1 MKQRDYGILPLM
13 AIALVAP
20 VCGQTVPGSCIV
32 TRTVLS
38 SDSTRVLE
46 QRSYDNGLGDVIQDI
61 RSFPGTQ
68 YPDIVVLHEYDDY
81 RRLSKSWLP
90 VTSPS
95 GGGYV
100 SANSVGYMAPA
111 LYNDAAPFSRTE
123 YDGFLPSQP
132 SAVRKA
138 GALWQSTGKTVS
150 FTYSEYVGS
159 GMFTGAYD
167 TGYIYTLPDVKYLC
181 TRTLDEDGL
190 LRAEYTDLRG
200 RLMISETSQGRTYY
214 IYDLKGDVCYVIPPA
229 LSAYILS
236 CNGPGSEVI
245 LDTDEMI
252 QKYAYVY
259 RYDNQRHCLY
269 KKLPGCA
276 PVYYVY
282 DRTGT
287 CILSQDGNQRQRQEW
302 TYTIPDKFGRP
313 AIRGVCHNSVSYSSE
328 PLHQAYVYAE
338 YDGTSTATG
347 GYAVHNL
354 TLASQ
359 TLHSAVYYDNYS
371 FIGHHGVPTSLTA
384 STVPGYPVD
393 NSLGHGLQTGSAT
406 AVIDDSG
413 VTGYTYS
420 AMYYDSRHN
429 VSQTRSTNHLGG
441 MDVTLTSFS
450 YTGKP
455 LSVRRQHSASGRS
468 AIDVTRSFTYDGKDR
483 VTHVTHSVN
492 GTAPVTLASYT
503 YDDLGRVSTKTVGG
517 METTSY
523 TYNVR
528 SWPTRISG
536 QRFTERLCYNTTVD
550 GLNPILPHQ
559 YCWSG
564 RVGAYAWQS
573 GGETRQ
579 RGYGLVYDDLG
590 RLISANYGEGTFL
603 GNYMGLYDEKAEY
616 DGMGNPTWVYR
627 KSPNSLN
634 GSRTSSPSDRLL
646 LEYDGNQLVH
656 VTDSVTSGHT
666 YAGAF
671 HFADGADEA
680 VEYEYDENG
689 NMTKDLNRKISSV
702 EYNLLN
708 LPSMIEFEDHSFIRN
723 TYSAAGEKLSTSY
736 GIRFAP
742 VVSPLSAGNAG
753 GETPQGGIVIPG
765 DGGIPGDDPGDPEPQ
780 AGQFRYYCGDVVYD
794 MGTTRLLTD
803 EGYVTF
809 SSDGTPQYHYYLRD
823 HLGNV
828 RVVFDQTDA
837 VEQVNH
843 YYAFGGLMRESTNPG
858 VQPYKY
864 GGKELDRTGGLDAY
878 DFGARSYFADRLQW
892 GTMDPLCEKYYDVTP
907 YGYCLNDPV
916 NAIDLHGDS
925 ITIFDMASI
934 DAIYNALQKGTNLS
948 MKFTNGVLVP
958 ESIQQIASNSQDS
971 FLRDLYNISINPQM
985 VEIATTYINDYY
997 IGNQYH
1003 FGTWSVP
1010 TETDYAKDHN
1020 RGQEDLLHPSGLTLV
1035 GNLGQTLYPISSD
1048 EYKRSTNNNIRININ
1063 ALGSIN
1069 QRSCGIAH
1077 EFGHVILYL
1086 SRKPHSHSQNGDFIY
1101 GRQWNVMK
1109 RFGYD
1114 YLESSTGKIFR

>member
-1 MKQRDYGILPLM
+1 MIQIHTGVSSLMLLPALALAAALAPAYASAQSQDRNYVLSRHMLDSSGSSFIEELRYHDGLGRPVLTCESSGPGSYVCELSEYGHGGSLSSTYI
-13 AIALVAP
+13 P
-20 VCGQTVPGSCIV
+20 VPGDGSFMTSSQVSSSGQTLYPGETRLKRTYSTDMLDRPVTETGPGALWEQGGHSV
-32 TRTVLS
+32 TRTYGTNSGGEVRLYGLSGQSLVLS
-38 SDSTRVLE
+38 GYYAAGSLRT
-46 QRSYDNGLGDVIQDI
+46 
-61 RSFPGTQ
+61 
-68 YPDIVVLHEYDDY
+68 
-81 RRLSKSWLP
+81 
-90 VTSPS
+90 VTE
-95 GGGYV
+95 
-100 SANSVGYMAPA
+100 
-111 LYNDAAPFSRTE
+111 T
-123 YDGFLPSQP
+123 
-132 SAVRKA
+132 
-138 GALWQSTGKTVS
+138 
-150 FTYSEYVGS
+150 
-159 GMFTGAYD
+159 
-167 TGYIYTLPDVKYLC
+167 
-181 TRTLDEDGL
+181 DEDGL
-190 LRAEYTDLRG
+190 TRTIYADF
-200 RLMISETSQGRTYY
+200 QGRVVMTRDNAGGETYY
-214 IYDLKGDVCYVIPPA
+214 VLDDWGEPQMVIPPA
-229 LSAYILS
+229 ASAS
-236 CNGPGSEVI
+236 MSSGGPWSLTAPGAVR
-245 LDTDEMI
+245 
-252 QKYAYVY
+252 QWCYVY
-259 RYDNQRHCLY
+259 GYDERHRRTSVL
-269 KKLPGCA
+269 LPGCEA
-276 PVYYVY
+276 ATTCYDTADRPVF
-282 DRTGT
+282 T
-287 CILSQDGNQRQRQEW
+287 QDGAQASVGRCAF
-302 TYTIPDKFGRP
+302 TLYDPLGRP
-313 AIRGVCHNSVSYSSE
+313 AVSGTCPSSCMAPVSSSMSTVSYMGASNLGGYTCQMSLQDVDLLTVTWYDSYGFLSILSDDSLSFAPVTGHTGQAACATGLVTGQASYSADGGGTPLLTVCYYDTEGRIIQQRSSNT
-328 PLHQAYVYAE
+328 LGGHDV
-338 YDGTSTATG
+338 TATSYTFSG
-347 GYAVHNL
+347 EPSVITNM
-354 TLASQ
+354 
-359 TLHSAVYYDNYS
+359 HSAPGKPSLCETSVYS
-371 FIGHHGVPTSLTA
+371 
-384 STVPGYPVD
+384 
-393 NSLGHGLQTGSAT
+393 
-406 AVIDDSG
+406 
-413 VTGYTYS
+413 
-420 AMYYDSRHN
+420 YDSH
-429 VSQTRSTNHLGG
+429 SGL
-441 MDVTLTSFS
+441 LTS
-450 YTGKP
+450 
-455 LSVRRQHSASGRS
+455 
-468 AIDVTRSFTYDGKDR
+468 
-483 VTHVTHSVN
+483 VTHSVN
-492 GTAPVTLASYT
+492 GSSPVTLSSYT
-503 YDDLGRVSTKTVGG
+503 YDAVGRVSTKTVGG
-517 METTSY
+517 LETTSY

-564 RVGAYAWQS
+564 RVGAYAWQCS
-573 GGETRQ
+573 GETRQ
-579 RGYGLVYDDLG
+579 RGYGLVYDDQG

-603 GNYMGLYDEKAEY
+603 GNYMGLYEEKAEY
-616 DGMGNPTWVYR
+616 DDMGNPTWVYR

-634 GSRTSSPSDRLL
+634 GSRTSSPSDRLR

-656 VTDSVTSGHT
+656 VTDSVATGHT

-864 GGKELDRTGGLDAY
+864 GSKELDRTGGLDAY

-971 FLRDLYNISINPQM
+971 FLQDLYNISINPQM

-1003 FGTWSVP
+1003 FDTWSVP